1 MMGTTLLIEVPQEQ
15 GIAEEMQHMAEEV
28 QEIYGFSSPFEAL
41 MNGLRVQLEAKK
53 KRLDPVEEMKM
64 LHAELTELQGPNYYP
79 FSDEDIKEMCDEMS
93 GGL

>member
-1 MMGTTLLIEVPQEQ
+1 METVTLYIDNPKEQ
-15 GIAEEMQHMAEEV
+15 SLAEEMQHMAEEV

-53 KRLDPVEEMKM
+53 KHIESIEKMKR
-64 LHAELTELQGPNYYP
+64 LHAELTELQGPDYRP
-79 FSDEDIKEMCDEMS
+79 FSDEEIKEICDEIS